1 MIIMNLLVSGQ
12 IYTVKAPKMIFLIK
26 DWMKIKNIP
35 YMAGPPKPRIIYVLR
50 TEFEEGFTLIIKN
63 IDDFR
68 KAIIRGMMIEPKGT
82 NHKHVIF
89 EAQGSVDVLI
99 LKEQVIAKF
108 KVDLIEDEGKYWIK
122 AQDYN
127 EII

>member
-1 MIIMNLLVSGQ
+1 
-12 IYTVKAPKMIFLIK
+12 
-26 DWMKIKNIP
+26 MKIKNIP